1 MVFLVTLFIVY
12 WLMYD
17 DIMETGTVFMSL
29 GLIMS
34 LKKNLMTFSSQL
46 TAVGKVRTFH
56 VCQKLTVIGLQILW
70 ENFAIYNACL
80 CYADV

>member
-12 WLMYD
+12 WVMYD

-34 LKKNLMTFSSQL
+34 LKKNLMSFSTQL
-46 TAVGKVRTFH
+46 TAVGKVRAVSLSVSISLSHPQVFFNSLAT
-56 VCQKLTVIGLQILW
+56 ISSR
-70 ENFAIYNACL
+70 NAI
-80 CYADV
+80 

>member
-12 WLMYD
+12 WVMYD

-34 LKKNLMTFSSQL
+34 LKKNLMSFSTQL
-46 TAVGKVRTFH
+46 TAVGKVRALSLS
-56 VCQKLTVIGLQILW
+56 VSILISIL
-70 ENFAIYNACL
+70 FSL
-80 CYADV
+80 

>member
-12 WLMYD
+12 WIMYD

-34 LKKNLMTFSSQL
+34 LKKNLMSFSGQL
-46 TAVGKVRTFH
+46 TAVGKVSVYFISRRYIFT
-56 VCQKLTVIGLQILW
+56 
-70 ENFAIYNACL
+70 
-80 CYADV
+80 

>member
-12 WLMYD
+12 WIMYD

-34 LKKNLMTFSSQL
+34 LKNNLMSFRASSL
-46 TAVGKVRTFH
+46 RLARSVFILFH
-56 VCQKLTVIGLQILW
+56 VGTYLRRR
-70 ENFAIYNACL
+70 FAARIDFFAL
-80 CYADV
+80 F

>member
-12 WLMYD
+12 WVMYD

-34 LKKNLMTFSSQL
+34 LKKNLMSFSTQL
-46 TAVGKVRTFH
+46 TAVGKVRALSLS
-56 VCQKLTVIGLQILW
+56 VSILVS
-70 ENFAIYNACL
+70 IL
-80 CYADV
+80 VSL

>member
-1 MVFLVTLFIVY
+1 MLSSQLAQVIGGCYSMVFLVTLFIVY

-34 LKKNLMTFSSQL
+34 LKKNLMSLSGQI
-46 TAVGKVRTFH
+46 TAVGKVCANKF
-56 VCQKLTVIGLQILW
+56 VFSSSQI
-70 ENFAIYNACL
+70 CS
-80 CYADV
+80 

>member
-12 WLMYD
+12 WVMYD

-34 LKKNLMTFSSQL
+34 LKKNLMSFSTQL
-46 TAVGKVRTFH
+46 TAVGKVRA
-56 VCQKLTVIGLQILW
+56 VSLSVSILVS
-70 ENFAIYNACL
+70 IL
-80 CYADV
+80 VSL

>member
-12 WLMYD
+12 WVMYD

-34 LKKNLMTFSSQL
+34 LKKNLMSFSTQL
-46 TAVGKVRTFH
+46 TAVGKVRA
-56 VCQKLTVIGLQILW
+56 VLLSVSILVS
-70 ENFAIYNACL
+70 IL
-80 CYADV
+80 VSL

>member
-12 WLMYD
+12 WGMYD

-34 LKKNLMTFSSQL
+34 LKKNLMSFSTQL
-46 TAVGKVRTFH
+46 TAVGKVRA
-56 VCQKLTVIGLQILW
+56 VSLSVSILVS
-70 ENFAIYNACL
+70 IL
-80 CYADV
+80 VSL

>member
-12 WLMYD
+12 WVMYD

-34 LKKNLMTFSSQL
+34 LKKNLMSFSTQL
-46 TAVGKVRTFH
+46 TAVGKVRAVSLSVF
-56 VCQKLTVIGLQILW
+56 ILVS
-70 ENFAIYNACL
+70 IL
-80 CYADV
+80 VSL